1 MYSNQ
6 KTKISLKD
14 LCILYID
21 DDQVTIDVILDD
33 LKNSVD
39 TIILASNENEALKKF
54 KSKKF
59 DLIIISINLRD
70 EDGFKILTQIRN
82 IEPDIHSIV
91 LMENC
96 TKEFAKGLSDINI
109 LNDYISRTQ
118 SIGIL
123 NKFIRKS
130 IQKTI
135 LRRSFK
141 EEHVLLGHYKEAL
154 DESWLVCKTDLQ
166 GNITYVNNNFS
177 KTSLYSKDEVLG
189 QPFSMLTKNTHQNEI
204 FRDLWK
210 TIKNKRVFKNEL
222 KLNKKDGE
230 FFFVN
235 TTIIPVMNIYGE
247 IIEYISISFDIT
259 ELKNSLRRAQDA
271 RKAKSS
277 FLANMSHDIRIPL
290 NGILGFSRLLKS
302 KNLTQKEEHQY
313 IDIINQSASS
323 LLGIINEILDIS
335 KIESGKLKLENSFFD
350 PAYEFE
356 IITELFSSLTSEKN
370 IDYIL
375 YLDPKLPKKLY
386 GDVLRIKQI
395 MANLISNAIKFTP
408 KDGKIMVEVQV
419 LNLNETCFYQICVSD
434 TGIGIEKKNQEN
446 IFEPFEQ
453 ANSSISKRFG
463 GTGLGLSISH
473 NVLELMN
480 SEFYLESVVNEGSSF
495 SFVLESKY
503 ELEDITYDEKVQ
515 KLHVVF
521 YEKNQYDANKH
532 IQITQDYMNKY
543 CKTSITEDLNTL
555 NSDSTCDILVMMYQ
569 DFLKFKIRKSPC
581 PILIIH
587 NNTIDIKELKTPY
600 KILRT
605 PINPAKTYDNVLDL
619 LGIKNEKT
627 SPLQKKL
634 RNENTLFS
642 GNVLVAE
649 DDETNQQL
657 IQIILES
664 KGVTVQTVCDGEKA
678 VDYVTQLH
686 QDSSLDFILM
696 DINMPITNGID
707 ATKEIKDYETKNN
720 VKHTPII
727 AFTANAITGDK
738 EKYLKLGM
746 DNYLSKP
753 IQYPD
758 LYNILDEYLKRS
770 TPLIHDTPEKKT
782 HTKNSLKY
790 SLEESAQLVGIST
803 EKFTVIFEKF
813 VKNFA
818 GKFSALKSYIKEGNY
833 EELTR
838 SAHSLKGASGNM
850 NITPMYELFKSIE
863 LSSKQKISTSYHTEI
878 NKIQNI
884 HSELEE
890 IVKNSKTS

>member
-1 MYSNQ
+1 M
-6 KTKISLKD
+6 SLKD
-14 LCILYID
+14 ICILYID
-21 DDQVTIDVILDD
+21 DDQDTIDIILDD
-33 LKNSVD
+33 LKSCVHK
-39 TIILASNENEALKKF
+39 ISLAQTQGEALEKF
-54 KSKKF
+54 KSEKF
-59 DLIIISINLRD
+59 DLIIISINLRK
-70 EDGFKILTQIRN
+70 EDGFKVLTHLRKV
-82 IEPDIHSIV
+82 EPDIHAIV
-91 LMENC
+91 LMEDC
-96 TKEFAKGLSDINI
+96 TKEFAKGMSDINI
-109 LNDYISRTQ
+109 LNDYISKTQ
-118 SIGIL
+118 SIRIL

-130 IQKTI
+130 IEKT
-135 LRRSFK
+135 LSRRNFK
-141 EEHVLLGHYKEAL
+141 EAYALLGHYKEAL
-154 DESWLVCKTDLQ
+154 DESWLVFKTDLE

-177 KTSLYSKDEVLG
+177 NISLYNADEILG
-189 QPFSMLTKNTHQNEI
+189 QNFSILSNDTAQKEI
-204 FRDLWK
+204 LEDLWQ
-210 TIKNKRVFKNEL
+210 TIQNKKVFKSEL
-222 KLNKKDGE
+222 KLNKKGGDY
-230 FFFVN
+230 FYVK
-235 TTIIPVMNIYGE
+235 TTIIPVMDTYQE
-247 IIEYISISFDIT
+247 VLEYISISFDIT
-259 ELKNSLRRAQDA
+259 ELKNSLKRAQDA
-271 RKAKSS
+271 RKAKSA
-277 FLANMSHDIRIPL
+277 FLANMSHDIRVPL

-302 KNLTQKEEHQY
+302 DNLAKKEEHQY
-313 IDIINQSASS
+313 IDIINQSAST

-335 KIESGKLKLENSFFD
+335 KIESRKLKLENSFFD

-356 IITELFSSLTSEKN
+356 IITELFSSLTHEKN

-408 KDGKIMVEVQV
+408 KEGKIMVEVRV
-419 LNLNETCFYQICVSD
+419 LSLSNTCFYQICVSD
-434 TGIGIEKKNQEN
+434 TGIGIEKNNQEN

-453 ANSSISKRFG
+453 ANSSIGKRFG

-480 SEFYLESVVNEGSSF
+480 SEFYLESEVNEGSSF

-503 ELEDITYDEKVQ
+503 ELENIVYDKKVQ
-515 KLHVVF
+515 KLNVVF
-521 YEKNQYDANKH
+521 YEKDQYDANKH
-532 IQITQDYMNKY
+532 IQITQDYMSKY
-543 CKTSITEDLNTL
+543 CKTSITENLDTL
-555 NSDSTCDILVMMYQ
+555 NNDETCDILVMMYQ
-569 DFLKFKIRKSPC
+569 DFENFKTEKFPC
-581 PILIIH
+581 PLLIIH
-587 NNTIDIKELKTPY
+587 NNTIEIQTLNTPY
-600 KILRT
+600 RILRT
-605 PINPAKTYDNVLDL
+605 PINPAKTYDNILDL
-619 LGIKNEKT
+619 LGIQNSKT

-649 DDETNQQL
+649 DDETSQQL

-664 KGVTVQTVCDGEKA
+664 KGVTVKTVNDGEKA

-746 DNYLSKP
+746 DDYLSKP

-782 HTKNSLKY
+782 QKANSLKY
-790 SLEESAQLVGIST
+790 SLEESAQLVGLST
-803 EKFTVIFEKF
+803 DKFSVIFKKF
-813 VKNFA
+813 VNNFDA
-818 GKFSALKSYIKEGNY
+818 KLSALKSHIKEGNH

-850 NITPMYELFKSIE
+850 NITPMYEIFKDIE
-863 LSSKQKISTSYHTEI
+863 LSSREKITSTYNAELD
-878 NKIQNI
+878 KIQNI
-884 HSELEE
+884 HSQLEE
-890 IVKNSKTS
+890 ILKNTKIP

>member
-1 MYSNQ
+1 MN
-6 KTKISLKD
+6 LKD
-14 LCILYID
+14 VCILYID
-21 DDQVTIDVILDD
+21 DDQDTIDIIQND
-33 LKNSVD
+33 LKNCVHKISLVRCK
-39 TIILASNENEALKKF
+39 SEALSKF
-54 KSKKF
+54 KSEHF
-59 DLIIISINLRD
+59 DLIITAIDLPK
-70 EDGFKILTQIRN
+70 EDGFKVLTQIRK
-82 IEPDIHSIV
+82 IEPDIHAIV
-91 LMENC
+91 LLEDC
-96 TKEFAKGLSDINI
+96 TKEFAKGMSDINI
-109 LNDYISRTQ
+109 LNDYISKTK

-123 NKFIRKS
+123 SKFIRTS

-135 LRRSFK
+135 SRRNFK
-141 EEHVLLGHYKEAL
+141 EAYTLLGHYKEAL
-154 DESWLVCKTDLQ
+154 DESWIVFKTDLQ
-166 GNITYVNNNFS
+166 GSITYVNYNFS
-177 KTSLYSKDEVLG
+177 KISLYSEEEILG
-189 QPFSMLTKNTHQNEI
+189 QPLSNLSINTDQKDI
-204 FRDLWK
+204 FEDLWK
-210 TIKNKRVFKNEL
+210 TIQAKKIFKSEI
-222 KLNKKDGE
+222 KLNKKNGD

-235 TTIIPVMNIYGE
+235 STIIPVMDAHNE

-259 ELKNSLRRAQDA
+259 ELKNALKRAQDA
-271 RKAKSS
+271 RKAKSA

-302 KNLTQKEEHQY
+302 ENLAKKEEHQY

-323 LLGIINEILDIS
+323 LLGIINQILDIS
-335 KIESGKLKLENSFFD
+335 KIENGKLKLENSFFD
-350 PAYEFE
+350 PSYEFE
-356 IITELFSSLTSEKN
+356 IITELFSSLTHEKN

-419 LNLNETCFYQICVSD
+419 LSLNETCFYQICVSD
-434 TGIGIEKKNQEN
+434 TGMGIEKKNQEN
-446 IFEPFEQ
+446 IFKPFEQ
-453 ANSSISKRFG
+453 ANSSICKKFG

-480 SEFYLESVVNEGSSF
+480 SQFYLESDVNEGSSF

-503 ELEDITYDEKVQ
+503 ELEELDYDEKVK
-515 KLHVVF
+515 KLNVVF
-521 YEKNQYDANKH
+521 YEKDQYDANKH

-543 CKTSITEDLNTL
+543 CKTSITENLNTL
-555 NSDSTCDILVMMYQ
+555 NSEETCDILVMMYQ
-569 DFLKFKIRKSPC
+569 DFLKFKISKAPC

-587 NNTIDIKELKTPY
+587 NNTIDIEELKTPY

-605 PINPAKTYDNVLDL
+605 PVNPAKTYDNILEL
-619 LGIKNEKT
+619 LGIKNDRT

-634 RNENTLFS
+634 RDENTLFI

-664 KGVTVQTVCDGEKA
+664 KGVTVKTVNNGEKA

-696 DINMPITNGID
+696 DINMPIINGID

-746 DNYLSKP
+746 DDYLSKP

-770 TPLIHDTPEKKT
+770 TQFIQDTPEKKA
-782 HTKNSLKY
+782 HARDSFKY
-790 SLEESAQLVGIST
+790 SLEESAQIVGIST
-803 EKFTVIFEKF
+803 KKFTVIFEKF
-813 VKNFA
+813 VKNFDA
-818 GKFSALKSYIKEGNY
+818 KLSALKSHIKEGNQ
-833 EELTR
+833 EEVTR

-850 NITPMYELFKSIE
+850 NITPMYELFKDIE
-863 LSSKQKISTSYHTEI
+863 LSSKEKIGDSYHVQI
-878 NKIQNI
+878 KKIQNI
-884 HSELEE
+884 HSQLKE
-890 IVKNSKTS
+890 ILKNTKIP